1 MSIPTP
7 HIEATSPDQIA
18 NTVLMPGDPL
28 RAKFIAEK
36 YLTDVEQFNSVRG
49 MLGYTGKYKGKRI
62 SVMGSGMGIPSSM
75 IYYHELFAFYEVE
88 TIIRIGTA
96 GAISPK
102 VGMRDVVVAT
112 ASCSDSSLNVGEF
125 GKTQFCPTPDFD
137 LLMAAKKYADDHH
150 ITAHFGT
157 VKCSDE
163 FYREDSSEI
172 FEKLQ
177 RYGVLAAE
185 MESTAL
191 YTAARKLGKKSLA
204 LFTVSDSLVSHEAD
218 DPKARQESY
227 TQMMELALEIAPE

>member
-1 MSIPTP
+1 MTIPTP
-7 HIEATSPDQIA
+7 HIEATSPEQIA

-28 RAKFIAEK
+28 RAKFIAET

-49 MLGYTGKYKGKRI
+49 MYGYTGYYKGKRI

-75 IYYHELFAFYEVE
+75 IYYHELFAFYEVQ

-96 GAISPK
+96 GAISPN
-102 VGMRDVVVAT
+102 VGMRDIVVAT
-112 ASCSDSSLNVGEF
+112 ASCTDSSLNDGEF
-125 GKTQFCPTPDFD
+125 GKMKFCPTPDFD
-137 LLMAAKKYADDHH
+137 LLIDAKNYAESKG
-150 ITAHFGT
+150 IKAHFGT

-163 FYREDSSEI
+163 FYREDTPEV

-177 RYGVLAAE
+177 QYGILAAE

-191 YTAARKLGKKSLA
+191 YTAARKLGKRSLA

-218 DPKARQESY
+218 DPSARQEGY